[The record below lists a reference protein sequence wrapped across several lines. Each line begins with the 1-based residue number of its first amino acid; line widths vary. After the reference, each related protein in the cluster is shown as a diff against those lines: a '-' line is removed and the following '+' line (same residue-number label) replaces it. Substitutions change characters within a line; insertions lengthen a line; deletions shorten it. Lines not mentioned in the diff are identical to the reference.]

1 MYVNHEVFNDADRHA
16 AALRGWDQHYDQLGS
31 GVFQSTVKQVA
42 VEGVQVFQEAA
53 NVRVVQRGEL
63 PAGYTTFGLALGG
76 SGPFSFRGVK
86 LDQDAMVITSGAKEF
101 MLHSPAGMSLVGIAI
116 DPSVLRMVADA
127 AGIDVEDDLFERD
140 VIDIPR
146 AAGVRVGRRMVEAV
160 ERALA
165 RPDQLAD
172 PQGERRFAQEV
183 AEGILDLITYH
194 VPDQTN
200 RLTHACQSDIV
211 RRSHDLLLQRPE
223 DPVSILDLC
232 SALRVSRRTI
242 QNSFQSITQ
251 TNPAT
256 YLRSIRLMQVRRLL
270 LTTHPNEVPVS
281 EAAARWG
288 FTHLGHFA
296 SDYKTQFGEL
306 PSQTARRP

>member
-16 AALRGWDQHYDQLGS
+16 AALRGWDQRYDQLGS

-76 SGPFSFRGVK
+76 SAPFSFRGVK

-101 MLHSPAGMSLVGIAI
+101 MLHSPADMSLSASRSI
-116 DPSVLRMVADA
+116 
-127 AGIDVEDDLFERD
+127 
-140 VIDIPR
+140 R
-146 AAGVRVGRRMVEAV
+146 ACCGWSPMPPASTSRTISSSATSSTFR
-160 ERALA
+160 A
-165 RPDQLAD
+165 RPACAWA
-172 PQGERRFAQEV
+172 GASSRRWSARSRGRTSLPIRRASAASRRTV

-211 RRSHDLLLQRPE
+211 RRSHELLLQRPE
-223 DPVSILDLC
+223 EPGVDARLC

-256 YLRSIRLMQVRRLL
+256 YLRSVRLVQVRRLL